1 VVRLFG
7 LGAGIKTAS
16 LYLAAVSLEDEDDYE
31 DDYDCKWRLRVGDA
45 VGVDGVRERSD
56 RPFMVKIEI
65 EYNGRLQTEALHVP
79 SGNRILTD
87 APVDNGGKGSTFSP
101 TDLVATAL
109 GTCMVT
115 VMGIFAERHKV
126 DLTGTKVSVAKEML
140 QEPVRRIKRLTV
152 DITVPLPATHPK
164 KSALEKAA
172 LTCPVHQS
180 LHPDVEIP
188 INFHWKIE

>member
-1 VVRLFG
+1 
-7 LGAGIKTAS
+7 
-16 LYLAAVSLEDEDDYE
+16 
-31 DDYDCKWRLRVGDA
+31 
-45 VGVDGVRERSD
+45 
-56 RPFMVKIEI
+56 MVKIEI
-65 EYNGRLQTEALHVP
+65 EYRGELQTEAVHTP
-79 SGNRILTD
+79 SGSRILTD

-101 TDLVATAL
+101 TDLLATAL

-115 VMGIFAERHKV
+115 IMGLFAERHGI

-152 DITVPLPATHPK
+152 DIAVPLPATHPK

-172 LTCPVHQS
+172 LTCPVHES

-188 INFHWKIE
+188 VNFHWNSSSKTE

>member
-1 VVRLFG
+1 
-7 LGAGIKTAS
+7 
-16 LYLAAVSLEDEDDYE
+16 
-31 DDYDCKWRLRVGDA
+31 
-45 VGVDGVRERSD
+45 
-56 RPFMVKIEI
+56 MVKIEI
-65 EYNGRLQTEALHVP
+65 EYKGQLQTEAIHTP
-79 SGNRILTD
+79 SGSRLSTD
-87 APVDNGGKGSTFSP
+87 APVDNGGKGSGFSP

-115 VMGIFAERHKV
+115 IMGMFAERHGI

-140 QEPVRRIKRLTV
+140 QEPVRRIRRLTV
-152 DITVPLPATHPK
+152 DISVPLPATHPK

-188 INFHWKIE
+188 VQFHWNSSSKME

>member
-1 VVRLFG
+1 
-7 LGAGIKTAS
+7 LGGS
-16 LYLAAVSLEDEDDYE
+16 
-31 DDYDCKWRLRVGDA
+31 
-45 VGVDGVRERSD
+45 VGVDGAQWHTD
-56 RPFMVKIEI
+56 KPFMVKIEI
-65 EYNGRLQTEALHVP
+65 EYNGQLHTEALHVP

-87 APVDNGGKGSTFSP
+87 APVDNGGKGSAFSP

-115 VMGIFAERHKV
+115 TMGIFAEHHEI
-126 DLTGTKVSVAKEML
+126 DLKGTKVSVGKEML
-140 QEPVRRIKRLTV
+140 QGPVRRIKRLTV

-188 INFHWKIE
+188 VYFHWSGN

>member
-1 VVRLFG
+1 MGRSETRGSIWRPTGSNRQPLDVANLNRGRGRRRVR
-7 LGAGIKTAS
+7 AR
-16 LYLAAVSLEDEDDYE
+16 AAI
-31 DDYDCKWRLRVGDA
+31 
-45 VGVDGVRERSD
+45 GVDGVSERSD
-56 RPFMVKIEI
+56 KASMVKIDI
-65 EYNGRLQTEALHVP
+65 EYKGQLQTEALHAP
-79 SGNRILTD
+79 SGNRISTD
-87 APVDNGGKGSTFSP
+87 APVDNGGKGSAFSP

-115 VMGIFAERHKV
+115 IMGIFAERHEI
-126 DLTGTKVSVAKEML
+126 DLTGTKVSVGKEML

-172 LTCPVHQS
+172 LTCPVHES

-188 INFHWKIE
+188 VNFHWKRE

>member
-1 VVRLFG
+1 
-7 LGAGIKTAS
+7 
-16 LYLAAVSLEDEDDYE
+16 
-31 DDYDCKWRLRVGDA
+31 VGDA
-45 VGVDGVRERSD
+45 AGVDGVPGRSD

-65 EYNGRLQTEALHVP
+65 EYNGQLQTEALHVP

-87 APVDNGGKGSTFSP
+87 APVDNGGKGSAFSP

-115 VMGIFAERHKV
+115 IMGIFAKRHEI
-126 DLTGTKVSVAKEML
+126 DLTGTKVSVGKEML

-188 INFHWKIE
+188 VNFYWKTE